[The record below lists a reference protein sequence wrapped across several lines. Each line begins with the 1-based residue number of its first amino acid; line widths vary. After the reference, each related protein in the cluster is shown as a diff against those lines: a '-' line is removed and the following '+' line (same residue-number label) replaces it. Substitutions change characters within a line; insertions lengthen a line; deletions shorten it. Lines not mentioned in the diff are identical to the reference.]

1 MNAILK
7 ELFLRNIN
15 TIFVVSFRAIL
26 TAFLGFLVW
35 FFQDLYGRLNDIESK
50 ITDVKVQV
58 ASISKHQ
65 EINDTEQKEIKKSIN
80 VIQRDIYII
89 KKKIR

>member
-1 MNAILK
+1 MNDILK

>member
-65 EINDTEQKEIKKSIN
+65 EINDTEQKEIKQSIH
-80 VIQRDIYII
+80 VIQHDIYII

>member
-1 MNAILK
+1 MIK
-7 ELFLRNIN
+7 QLFFANIEK
-15 TIFVVSFRAIL
+15 IFVVSFKAVL

-35 FFQDLYGRLNDIESK
+35 FFQDLYGRLNDIEEK

-58 ASISKHQ
+58 ATIAEHQ
-65 EINDTEQKEIKKSIN
+65 TIADSEQKDIKKSIRI
-80 VIQRDIYII
+80 IQHEIYYI

>member
-50 ITDVKVQV
+50 INDVKVQV
-58 ASISKHQ
+58 ASISKRQ

>member
-1 MNAILK
+1 MNDILK

-65 EINDTEQKEIKKSIN
+65 EINDTEQKEIKQSIN
-80 VIQRDIYII
+80 VIQHDIYII